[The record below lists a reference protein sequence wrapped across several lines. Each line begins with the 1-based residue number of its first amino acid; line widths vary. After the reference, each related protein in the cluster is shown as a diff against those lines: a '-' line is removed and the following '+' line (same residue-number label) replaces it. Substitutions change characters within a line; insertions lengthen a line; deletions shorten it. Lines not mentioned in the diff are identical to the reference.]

1 MPLNRKLGIVDLST
15 GEIEIKPIPIEL
27 RKKFIGGRGLDMYL
41 LYNYTEPG
49 IDALGPDNVAVIS
62 AGLLSATL
70 SSASAR
76 GHVAAKSPLTGA
88 VGSTNMGGFFAP
100 EMTWAG
106 FHHLM
111 LKGQAEEPV
120 YIWINDGKIEIRDA
134 SHLWGLSTRDTQNA
148 LHGELG
154 PEVQVLCI
162 GPAGENLVRYA
173 TVMNGM
179 KNAGGRSGLG
189 AVLGSKKV
197 KAVAARGTMDVQIKH
212 PEEALEYDYEVL
224 KHIRGTKFAQV
235 MGKYGTMFIQS
246 VTNSTGLVRTQN
258 FQYNQLLD
266 AEPIECEHI
275 EDYTFGTVGCFGCV
289 IHCRHR
295 YLIDGIYDEGP
306 EYAAQG
312 AFGWEVGCNDF
323 ETVLMG
329 NHLANHWGL
338 DILETG
344 SMMAWA
350 MELYEKG
357 IINDEDTGGLKL
369 EWGNTEAVLE
379 LVRQIA
385 FRRGIGDILA
395 EGPKRAAAK
404 IGKDSLK
411 YNIHVKGMSNLHSD
425 ERPTPA
431 LALGIATATRGSDHL
446 RSRPGIDLYNLPVPV
461 LEKVYNNPVE
471 YKGTYSSDYREYEG
485 KAWQVIWHEMMYM
498 AIDCAGVCKYHCTF
512 LSPNLINFEHISK
525 FLHYNAGL
533 ELSPREVWDVAERC
547 YNIERIFNLREGFD
561 RKDDMLSDRYFDE
574 PTRRGLAIVRGR
586 SLDREKFNGMLDE
599 YYELHGWDKN
609 GVPSQETLERLGLDH
624 EPSHLI

>member
-1 MPLNRKLGIVDLST
+1 MSLNRKLGIVDLST
-15 GEIEIKPIPIEL
+15 GEIETKPIPLEL

-41 LYNYTEPG
+41 LYNHTEPG
-49 IDALGPDNVAVIS
+49 IDALGPDNVALIS
-62 AGLLSATL
+62 AGLLCATL

-76 GHVAAKSPLTGA
+76 THVAAKSPLTGA

-120 YIWINDGKIEIRDA
+120 YIWVNDGEIEIRDA

-148 LHGELG
+148 LQQELG

-173 TVMNGM
+173 NVMNGM
-179 KNAGGRSGLG
+179 KNAGGRSGMG

-197 KAVAARGTMDVQIKH
+197 KAVVARGTMDVQIKH
-212 PEEALEYDYEVL
+212 PEEALEYDYDVM
-224 KHIRGTKFAQV
+224 KHISGTKFAQI

-275 EDYTFGTVGCFGCV
+275 EDYTFGTAGCFGCI

-295 YLIDGIYDEGP
+295 YIVDGIYDEGP
-306 EYAAQG
+306 EYTAQG

-329 NHLANHWGL
+329 NHLVNHWGL

-357 IINDEDTGGLKL
+357 IITDKDTGGLKL
-369 EWGNTEAVLE
+369 EWGNEEVVLE
-379 LVRQIA
+379 LIRQIA
-385 FRRGIGDILA
+385 FREGIGDVLA

-404 IGKDSLK
+404 IGRDSLK
-411 YNIHVKGMSNLHSD
+411 YNIQVKGMSNLHSD
-425 ERPTPA
+425 ERPSPA
-431 LALGIATATRGSDHL
+431 LALGIATGTRGSDHL
-446 RSRPGIDLYNLPVPV
+446 RSRPAIDLYHLPVPV

-471 YKGTYSSDYREYEG
+471 YKGSFTSDYRDYEG
-485 KAWQVIWHEMMYM
+485 KPWQVLWQEMMYM
-498 AIDCAGVCKYHCTF
+498 AIDCTGVCKYHCVF
-512 LSPNLINFEHISK
+512 LSPNLMNFEHVSK
-525 FLHYNAGL
+525 FLHYNVGL
-533 ELSPREVWDVAERC
+533 ELSPREVWEVAERC
-547 YNIERIFNLREGFD
+547 YNIERMFNAREGFD

-574 PTRRGLAIVRGR
+574 PTKRGLAIVRGR
-586 SLDREKFNGMLDE
+586 TLDREKFEGMVDE
-599 YYELHGWDKN
+599 YYELHGWDNN
-609 GVPSQETLERLGLDH
+609 GVPTEETLERLGLDK
-624 EPSHLI
+624 EPSHLL

>member
-1 MPLNRKLGIVDLST
+1 MSLNRKLGIVDLST

-41 LYNYTEPG
+41 LYNHTEPG
-49 IDALGPDNVAVIS
+49 IDALGPDNVAIIS

-76 GHVAAKSPLTGA
+76 THVAAKSPLTGA

-120 YIWINDGKIEIRDA
+120 YIWVNDGGIEIRDA
-134 SHLWGLSTRDTQNA
+134 SHLWGLSTRDTQNT
-148 LHGELG
+148 LQEELG

-173 TVMNGM
+173 NVMNGM

-197 KAVAARGTMDVQIKH
+197 KAVVARGTMDVEIRY
-212 PEEALEYDYEVL
+212 PEEALEYDYEVM
-224 KHIRGTKFAQV
+224 KHISGTKFAQI

-295 YLIDGIYDEGP
+295 YIVDGIYDEGP

-357 IINDEDTGGLKL
+357 IITDEDTDGLKL

-431 LALGIATATRGSDHL
+431 LALGIATGTRGSDHL

-485 KAWQVIWHEMMYM
+485 KAWQVFWHEMMYM

-512 LSPNLINFEHISK
+512 LSPSLINFEHISK

-586 SLDREKFNGMLDE
+586 SLDRAKFNGMLDE
-599 YYELHGWDKN
+599 YYELHGWDRN
-609 GVPSQETLERLGLDH
+609 GVPNQETLERLGLDH